1 MKSGVG
7 IEKRYGLV
15 IKNTEEVVMN
25 EIEDNLELELAIDK
39 EDEGYPLNEYQLTT
53 TPNDFNILTIISF
66 IESRVFKIP
75 SFQRHYVWDL
85 KRASK
90 LIESLLIGLPIPQM
104 FLYESGR
111 NEFLVIDGQQRLMTI
126 YYFVKG
132 RFPRKEKR
140 AALRDIFDE
149 QGYIPD
155 DVMANDEL
163 FQKFNLRLDGIV
175 EGGINRFHGKNY
187 QTLEEFKTSLD
198 LSTIRNMIVKP
209 VAGDEENGAMFEI
222 FNRLNSGGINLGAQ
236 EIRMSLY
243 HSEFLR
249 ALLDMNKD
257 PRWRKILGKA
267 NPDIRLNDVEAIL
280 RVFAMA
286 TFLENY
292 KATVNGFINKFAN
305 HAKSFDNVKIAY
317 YKKVWTSFLDNCEN
331 LDIVNFR
338 LSSNRFS
345 IMLFE
350 SVFYASCKTA
360 LKNNECNTKLIS
372 SGFIELLK
380 CNEDFQRFTQGKTTL
395 KSNVT
400 GRLNKG
406 FEILQEQECAR

>member
-1 MKSGVG
+1 
-7 IEKRYGLV
+7 
-15 IKNTEEVVMN
+15 MN
-25 EIEDNLELELAIDK
+25 EEELESPLEIDK
-39 EDEGYPLNEYQLTT
+39 EDEGYPLNENQLTT

-66 IESRVFKIP
+66 IESSVFKIP

-140 AALRDIFDE
+140 AELRDIFDE
-149 QGYIPD
+149 YGHIPD

-163 FQKFNLRLDGIV
+163 FQKFNLRLDGLV
-175 EGGINRFHGKNY
+175 EGGVNRFHGKNY
-187 QTLEEFKTSLD
+187 ETLDEFKTSLN

-209 VAGDEENGAMFEI
+209 VAGDEESGAMFEI

-257 PRWRKILGKA
+257 ARWRKILGKA

-280 RVFAMA
+280 RVFAMS
-286 TFLENY
+286 TFVENY

-305 HAKSFDNVKIAY
+305 HAKSFDNEKIDY
-317 YKKVWTSFLDNCEN
+317 YKKVWASFLDNCEG
-331 LDIVNFR
+331 LDITNFQ
-338 LSSNRFS
+338 LSSKRFS

-350 SVFYASCKTA
+350 SVFYASCKET
-360 LKNNECNTKLIS
+360 LDDNDFNTKVIS
-372 SGFIELLK
+372 SSFIDCLK
-380 CNEDFQRFTQGKTTL
+380 GNEDFQGFSQGKTTL
-395 KSNVT
+395 QSSVV
-400 GRLNKG
+400 GRLKKALEVIN
-406 FEILQEQECAR
+406 EQECAR

>member
-1 MKSGVG
+1 
-7 IEKRYGLV
+7 
-15 IKNTEEVVMN
+15 MN
-25 EIEDNLELELAIDK
+25 DDIDELEIEK

-53 TPNDFNILTIISF
+53 TPNDFNILTIVSF
-66 IESRVFKIP
+66 IESKVFKIP

-140 AALRDIFDE
+140 AELRDIFDHH
-149 QGYIPD
+149 GYIPEEVMSD
-155 DVMANDEL
+155 DSL
-163 FQKFNLRLDGIV
+163 FQKFNLRLDGLV
-175 EGGINRFHGKNY
+175 EGGENKFNGKNY
-187 QTLEEFKTSLD
+187 QTLDEFKTSLD
-198 LSTIRNMIVKP
+198 LATIRNMVVKP
-209 VAGDEENGAMFEI
+209 VAGDEESGAMFEI

-243 HSEFLR
+243 HSDFLR

-257 PRWRKILGKA
+257 QRWRRILGKE

-280 RVFAMA
+280 RVFAMV
-286 TFLENY
+286 TFVENY
-292 KATVNGFINKFAN
+292 RATINGFINKFAN
-305 HAKSFDNVKIAY
+305 HAKSFDSDKIAF
-317 YKKVWTSFLDNCEN
+317 YKKLWDLFLEGCDE
-331 LDIVNFR
+331 LDISNFR
-338 LSSNRFS
+338 ISSNRFS

-350 SVFYASCKTA
+350 SVFYASTKKSIENNVVSPLPISVEYIED
-360 LKNNECNTKLIS
+360 LKADKE
-372 SGFIELLK
+372 
-380 CNEDFQRFTQGKTTL
+380 FQRFTYGKTTL
-395 KSNVT
+395 KESVL
-400 GRLNKG
+400 GRLKRADQVLEG
-406 FEILQEQECAR
+406 

>member
-1 MKSGVG
+1 MEQEN
-7 IEKRYGLV
+7 IE
-15 IKNTEEVVMN
+15 EEL
-25 EIEDNLELELAIDK
+25 EIEK

-66 IESRVFKIP
+66 IESKVFKIP

-111 NEFLVIDGQQRLMTI
+111 NQFLVIDGQQRLMTI

-140 AALRDIFDE
+140 AELRDIFDE
-149 QGYIPD
+149 HGHIPD
-155 DVMANDEL
+155 EVMANDKL

-175 EGGINRFHGKNY
+175 EGSVNRFHGKNY
-187 QTLEEFKTSLD
+187 QTLDEYKTSLD

-209 VAGDEENGAMFEI
+209 VSGDEENGAMFEI

-243 HSEFLR
+243 HSNFLR
-249 ALLDMNKD
+249 ALLEMNKD
-257 PRWRKILGKA
+257 ERWRRILGKV
-267 NPDIRLNDVEAIL
+267 NQDIRLNDVEAIL
-280 RVFAMA
+280 RVFAMV
-286 TFLENY
+286 TYIENY
-292 KATVNGFINKFAN
+292 KATINGFINKFSN
-305 HAKSFDNVKIAY
+305 HAKSFDDEKISY
-317 YKKVWTSFLDNCEN
+317 YKAIWSSFLDSCSN
-331 LDIVNFR
+331 LDITNFR
-338 LSSNRFS
+338 ISSNRFS

-350 SVFYASCKTA
+350 SVFYASCKNAVDNGDENTITVTSEFIDE
-360 LKNNECNTKLIS
+360 LK
-372 SGFIELLK
+372 GD
-380 CNEDFQRFTQGKTTL
+380 EDFKEFTYGKTTL
-395 KSNVT
+395 LANVK
-400 GRLNKG
+400 GRLNRAK
-406 FEILQEQECAR
+406 EILEG

>member
-1 MKSGVG
+1 M
-7 IEKRYGLV
+7 EL
-15 IKNTEEVVMN
+15 E
-25 EIEDNLELELAIDK
+25 NLEPELEIDQ

-140 AALRDIFDE
+140 ADLRDIFDKH
-149 QGYIPD
+149 GHIPD
-155 DVMANDEL
+155 DVMEDDKL
-163 FQKFNLRLDGIV
+163 FQKFNLKLDGIV
-175 EGGINRFHGKNY
+175 EGSENRFNGKNY
-187 QTLEEFKTSLD
+187 KTLDDFKTSLD
-198 LSTIRNMIVKP
+198 LATIRNMVVKP
-209 VAGDEENGAMFEI
+209 VSGDEENGAMFEI

-243 HSEFLR
+243 HSDFLR
-249 ALLDMNKD
+249 ALLEMNKD
-257 PRWRKILGKA
+257 PRWRRILGKD
-267 NPDIRLNDVEAIL
+267 NSDIRLNDVEAIL

-286 TFLENY
+286 SFIDNY

-305 HAKSFDNVKIAY
+305 HAKSFSRDDIEY
-317 YKKVWTSFLDNCEN
+317 YKSVWSSFLEGCDG
-331 LDIVNFR
+331 LDISNFR
-338 LSSNRFS
+338 ITSSRFS

-350 SVFYASCKTA
+350 SVFYAATKDAISTKTLETKA
-360 LKNNECNTKLIS
+360 VSSLFIDTLKS
-372 SGFIELLK
+372 DSYFQGF
-380 CNEDFQRFTQGKTTL
+380 TYGKTTL
-395 KSNVT
+395 RESVT
-400 GRLNKG
+400 GRLSRADA
-406 FEILQEQECAR
+406 ILGA

>member
-1 MKSGVG
+1 MGQ
-7 IEKRYGLV
+7 ED
-15 IKNTEEVVMN
+15 
-25 EIEDNLELELAIDK
+25 IEDEVQIENEE
-39 EDEGYPLNEYQLTT
+39 EGYPLNEYQLTT

-66 IESRVFKIP
+66 IESKVFKIP

-132 RFPRKEKR
+132 RFPRKDKR
-140 AALRDIFDE
+140 AELREIFDE
-149 QGYIPD
+149 HGYIPEE
-155 DVMANDEL
+155 VMADDTL

-175 EGGINRFHGKNY
+175 EGSINRFHGKNY
-187 QTLEEFKTSLD
+187 QTLDEYKTTLD

-209 VAGDEENGAMFEI
+209 VAGDEEDGAMFEI

-243 HSEFLR
+243 HSDFLR
-249 ALLDMNKD
+249 ALLEMNKD
-257 PRWRKILGKA
+257 PKWRRILGKESQ
-267 NPDIRLNDVEAIL
+267 DIRLNDVEAIL

-286 TFLENY
+286 IYVGNY
-292 KATVNGFINKFAN
+292 KATISGFLNKFAN
-305 HAKSFDNVKIAY
+305 HAKSFDEDRINY
-317 YKKVWTSFLDNCEN
+317 YKSVWSNFLHGCDG
-331 LDIVNFR
+331 LDISNFR
-338 LSSNRFS
+338 ISSSRFS

-350 SVFYASCKTA
+350 SVFYASVKNSIDPNNSEA
-360 LKNNECNTKLIS
+360 LPITENFINKLK
-372 SGFIELLK
+372 ED
-380 CNEDFQRFTQGKTTL
+380 EDFKKFIYGKTTL
-395 KSNVT
+395 KESVL
-400 GRLNKG
+400 GRLDRALTLLM
-406 FEILQEQECAR
+406 E

>member
-1 MKSGVG
+1 VTDIKVEN
-7 IEKRYGLV
+7 IESELQ
-15 IKNTEEVVMN
+15 
-25 EIEDNLELELAIDK
+25 IEK

-90 LIESLLIGLPIPQM
+90 LIESLLIGLPIPQI

-140 AALRDIFDE
+140 AELRDIFDE
-149 QGYIPD
+149 FGYIPD
-155 DVMANDEL
+155 DVMAKDDL

-175 EGGINRFHGKNY
+175 EGGVNRFHSKNY
-187 QTLEEFKTSLD
+187 QTLGDYKTSLD

-209 VAGDEENGAMFEI
+209 VSGDEESGAMFEI
-222 FNRLNSGGINLGAQ
+222 FNRLNSGGINLGSQ

-249 ALLDMNKD
+249 ALLEMNKD
-257 PRWRKILGKA
+257 QRWRRILGKE

-280 RVFAMA
+280 RVFAMVTYA
-286 TFLENY
+286 DNY
-292 KATVNGFINKFAN
+292 KATINGFINKFAN
-305 HAKSFDNVKIAY
+305 HAKSFDEEKILY
-317 YKKVWTSFLDNCEN
+317 YKTVWSSFLENSKN
-331 LDIVNFR
+331 LDISNFR
-338 LSSNRFS
+338 ISSNRFS

-350 SVFYASCKTA
+350 SVFYASCKDAMDNST
-360 LKNNECNTKLIS
+360 NEAKPITS
-372 SGFIELLK
+372 EFVDLLK
-380 CNEDFQRFTQGKTTL
+380 ADEDFQKFTYGKTTVL
-395 KSNVT
+395 ASVI
-400 GRLNKG
+400 GRLKRAKA
-406 FEILQEQECAR
+406 ILEY

>member
-1 MKSGVG
+1 MTD
-7 IEKRYGLV
+7 IEV
-15 IKNTEEVVMN
+15 DN
-25 EIEDNLELELAIDK
+25 IESELQIEK

-140 AALRDIFDE
+140 SELRDVFDE
-149 QGYIPD
+149 HGYIPD
-155 DVMANDEL
+155 DVMAKDDL

-175 EGGINRFHGKNY
+175 EGGVNRFHGKNY
-187 QTLEEFKTSLD
+187 QTLDEYKTSLD

-209 VAGDEENGAMFEI
+209 VSGDEESGAMFEI

-249 ALLDMNKD
+249 ALLEMNKD
-257 PRWRKILGKA
+257 QRWRRILGKD

-280 RVFAMA
+280 RVFAMV
-286 TFLENY
+286 TFVDNY
-292 KATVNGFINKFAN
+292 KATINGFINKFAN
-305 HAKSFDNVKIAY
+305 HAKSFDEDKIDY
-317 YKKVWTSFLDNCEN
+317 YQSVWSSFLEN
-331 LDIVNFR
+331 SKDLDISNFR
-338 LSSNRFS
+338 IKSNRFS

-350 SVFYASCKTA
+350 SVFYASCKEAMDNCTA
-360 LKNNECNTKLIS
+360 ETKLITS
-372 SGFIELLK
+372 EFVDLLK
-380 CNEDFQRFTQGKTTL
+380 SDEDFQKFTYGKTTVL
-395 KSNVT
+395 ASVT
-400 GRLNKG
+400 GRLKRAKT
-406 FEILQEQECAR
+406 ILES

>member
-1 MKSGVG
+1 M
-7 IEKRYGLV
+7 
-15 IKNTEEVVMN
+15 TEMYVEN
-25 EIEDNLELELAIDK
+25 LETELEIEI

-140 AALRDIFDE
+140 SELRDIFDE
-149 QGYIPD
+149 HGYIPD
-155 DVMANDEL
+155 DVMAKDEL

-175 EGGINRFHGKNY
+175 EGGENRFHGKNY
-187 QTLEEFKTSLD
+187 HTLDEYKTSLD
-198 LSTIRNMIVKP
+198 LSTIRNMIIKP
-209 VAGDEENGAMFEI
+209 VAGDEESGAMFEI

-257 PRWRKILGKA
+257 PRWRRILGKDS
-267 NPDIRLNDVEAIL
+267 PDIRLNDVEAIL

-286 TFLENY
+286 TFVENY
-292 KATVNGFINKFAN
+292 KATINGFVNKFAN
-305 HAKSFDNVKIAY
+305 HAKSFDEATINY
-317 YKKVWTSFLDNCEN
+317 YKSVWSSFLENCEG
-331 LDIVNFR
+331 LDISNFR
-338 LSSNRFS
+338 IKSNRFS

-350 SVFYASCKTA
+350 SVFYASCKDA
-360 LKNNECNTKLIS
+360 LDARACDTKEIS
-372 SGFIELLK
+372 SQFIDGLKADEQFQGF
-380 CNEDFQRFTQGKTTL
+380 TYGKTTL
-395 KSNVT
+395 LASVV
-400 GRLNKG
+400 GRLDRAQT
-406 FEILQEQECAR
+406 ILAE

>member
-1 MKSGVG
+1 MD
-7 IEKRYGLV
+7 
-15 IKNTEEVVMN
+15 NEENV
-25 EIEDNLELELAIDK
+25 LLIDK
-39 EDEGYPLNEYQLTT
+39 EDEDGYPLNEYQLTT

-66 IESRVFKIP
+66 IESKVFKIP

-104 FLYESGR
+104 FLYESER

-140 AALRDIFDE
+140 SELREVFDKY
-149 QGYIPD
+149 GHIPD
-155 DVMANDEL
+155 EIMAQDDL

-175 EGGINRFHGKNY
+175 EGSENRFHGKNY
-187 QTLEEFKTSLD
+187 QTLDDYKTSLD
-198 LSTIRNMIVKP
+198 LATIRNMVVKP
-209 VAGDEENGAMFEI
+209 VSGDEENGAMFEI

-249 ALLDMNKD
+249 SLLEMNKD
-257 PRWRKILGKA
+257 PRWRRILGKE

-286 TFLENY
+286 TYIDNY
-292 KATVNGFINKFAN
+292 RATVNGFINKYAN
-305 HAKSFDNVKIAY
+305 HAKSFDEDKISY
-317 YKKVWTSFLDNCEN
+317 YKLIWDNFLESCVG
-331 LDIVNFR
+331 LDISNFR
-338 LSSNRFS
+338 ISSNRFS

-350 SVFYASCKTA
+350 SVFYASCQDS
-360 LKNNECNTKLIS
+360 LECSEINIPIVAPT
-372 SGFIELLK
+372 FIEDLK
-380 CNEDFQRFTQGKTTL
+380 ADEEFQKYIYGKTTL
-395 KSNVT
+395 QSSVT
-400 GRLNKG
+400 GRLRRAKQM
-406 FEILQEQECAR
+406 LPS